1 MLNKL
6 WQACWT
12 SLQSDQ
18 NLCGLHVV
26 RQLSIDIC
34 CPRPTSAAAMLSIDR
49 TDRRAD
55 GRTDRLVTIAHA
67 PFSTKRGMRV
77 DRQTDRQIVA
87 LFNAPVWAGRDNRE
101 RKCADTTGTVLVHWA
116 GHFQCEN
123 IKIFSNKIYGAIL
136 SNSTRKLL
144 RFEITKK
151 QLAG

>member
-1 MLNKL
+1 MTSMLDLLTVGPKFMRS
-6 WQACWT
+6 AC
-12 SLQSDQ
+12 
-18 NLCGLHVV
+18 
-26 RQLSIDIC
+26 R
-34 CPRPTSAAAMLSIDR
+34 AAAVNRYLLPAPDIGRRYVVDWQDR
-49 TDRRAD
+49 QTG